1 MMMMPRRN
9 GVDLFDEVFNDPF
22 FGRKESKL
30 MKTDIREKEGEYVL
44 DIDLPGFS
52 KDDIKIDLNEGYLT
66 VSASKTEETEE
77 KNKHDKF
84 LHKERFVGECS
95 RSYYV
100 GEGLKEENIRAN
112 FKNGTLQIAF
122 PKEEPKE
129 LENEKKYIPIGD

>member
-1 MMMMPRRN
+1 MMMPRRN

-77 KNKHDKF
+77 KDKHDKF

-100 GEGLKEENIRAN
+100 GEGLKEENISAN

>member
-77 KNKHDKF
+77 KDKHDKF

-122 PKEEPKE
+122 PKEETKE

>member
-1 MMMMPRRN
+1 MMMPRRN

>member
-77 KNKHDKF
+77 KDKHDKF

>member
-1 MMMMPRRN
+1 MMVPRRN

-52 KDDIKIDLNEGYLT
+52 KEDIKIDLNEGYLT

-77 KNKHDKF
+77 KDKHDKF

-129 LENEKKYIPIGD
+129 LEDEKKYIPIGD

>member
-1 MMMMPRRN
+1 MMMPRRN

-77 KNKHDKF
+77 KDKHDKF

>member
-1 MMMMPRRN
+1 MMVPRRN

-52 KDDIKIDLNEGYLT
+52 KEDIKIDLNEGYLT

-77 KNKHDKF
+77 KDKHDKF

-122 PKEEPKE
+122 PKDEPKK

>member
-1 MMMMPRRN
+1 MMMPRRN

-77 KNKHDKF
+77 
-84 LHKERFVGECS
+84 ERS
-95 RSYYV
+95 TD
-100 GEGLKEENIRAN
+100 
-112 FKNGTLQIAF
+112 NG
-122 PKEEPKE
+122 
-129 LENEKKYIPIGD
+129 

>member
-1 MMMMPRRN
+1 MMMMTRRN
-9 GVDLFDEVFNDPF
+9 VVDLIDELINDHF